1 MDFMATVLEVLGV
14 ERPATQSKWAFDGV
28 SVLPILRGEAPEPRG
43 IGWMYMTPT
52 ASVKDGYAF
61 RYGKWKLA
69 VGGISCDA
77 NRSTFN
83 CSKPQLYDMQ
93 SDWAE
98 NHNLALKEPVI
109 LAAIERNFSIWH
121 ASVLQSM
128 KDESKCS
135 GHGGGGG
142 GGGNVPFPKNPK
154 PSSECTYKP
163 GFAQNG
169 ADMAHGT
176 VATKEECCGACAV
189 TKGCHAG
196 DFASASARHPT
207 WDGEMTGGTCHLK
220 SANSPKPGSPAQTAI
235 VLPSSGGS

>member
-14 ERPATQSKWAFDGV
+14 ERPATQSKWAFDGI
-28 SVLPILRGEAPEPRG
+28 SVLPILRGETPEPRG

-83 CSKPQLYDMQ
+83 CSKPQLYDMDV
-93 SDWAE
+93 DWAE
-98 NHNLALKEPVI
+98 NHDLALKEPAI

-154 PSSECTYKP
+154 PSSECSYKP
-163 GFAQNG
+163 GFRQNG

-207 WDGEMTGGTCHLK
+207 WDGETTGGTCHLK
-220 SANSPKPGSPAQTAI
+220 SSNSPKPGSPAQTAI
-235 VLPSSGGS
+235 VMPSSGGS